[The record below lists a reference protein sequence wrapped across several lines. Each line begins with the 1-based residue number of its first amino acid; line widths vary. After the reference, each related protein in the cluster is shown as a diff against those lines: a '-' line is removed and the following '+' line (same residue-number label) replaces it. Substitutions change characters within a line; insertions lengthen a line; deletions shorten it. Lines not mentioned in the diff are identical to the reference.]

1 MTENHIDELLD
12 ELVPP
17 FEPEGSGWPDVLGR
31 ARRARRRYAALGAVA
46 LALVLVPTAV
56 ALGGKVGD
64 LFHGTPAPPAV
75 SSSFEA
81 NNRMAD
87 MATQQG
93 FADKFPHADV
103 SQAHGVLEVQT
114 PDGPEDLWVAPD
126 DQGGHCWWVDWAN
139 DPVTAAGQF
148 GFGGCDRADQQSGIE
163 PGTIWVEAHP
173 TLQTLW
179 GRVYVQ
185 ADRVV
190 VGLEDGS
197 SSTLPV
203 VEGGFLAS
211 LSRHAKVERVTAYEG
226 DNEVASWEAPVG

>member
-1 MTENHIDELLD
+1 MTDASIDEILD
-12 ELVPP
+12 EYVPP
-17 FEPEGSGWPDVLGR
+17 FAPRSQGWEDVLGR
-31 ARRARRRYAALGAVA
+31 ARRSRRRYAALAAAA

-56 ALGGKVGD
+56 SFGGRVVNI
-64 LFHGTPAPPAV
+64 FQGTPAPPAV

-126 DQGGHCWWVDWAN
+126 DQGGHCWWVNWAN

-148 GFGGCDRADQQSGIE
+148 GFGGCDPPDAHSGIDA
-163 PGTIWVEAHP
+163 GTIWVEAHP
-173 TLQTLW
+173 TMQTLW
-179 GRVYVQ
+179 GRVFVQ
-185 ADRVV
+185 ADRAVV
-190 VGLEDGS
+190 ELQDGS
-197 SSTLPV
+197 SSTLQV

-211 LSRHAKVERVTAYEG
+211 LSRDARVVRVTAYDG
-226 DNEVASWEAPVG
+226 DRKAATWEAPQ

>member
-1 MTENHIDELLD
+1 MTDTHIDEFLD
-12 ELVPP
+12 EYLAP
-17 FEPEGSGWPDVLGR
+17 FEPRSPGWEDVIAR
-31 ARRARRRYAALGAVA
+31 ARRSRRRYAALAAAV
-46 LALVLVPTAV
+46 LAFVLVPTTV
-56 ALGGKVGD
+56 AFGHRIAN
-64 LFHGTPAPPAV
+64 LFQGTPAPPAV
-75 SSSFEA
+75 SSSFEE

-114 PDGPEDLWVAPD
+114 PDGPEDLWVAPN
-126 DQGGHCWWVDWAN
+126 DQGGHCWWVNWAN

-148 GFGGCDRADQQSGIE
+148 GFGGCDRADQQSGID
-163 PGTIWVEAHP
+163 PGTIWVEPHP

-185 ADRVV
+185 ADRAVV
-190 VGLEDGS
+190 DLEDGS

>member
-1 MTENHIDELLD
+1 MTDTRIDEFLD
-12 ELVPP
+12 EYLAP
-17 FEPEGSGWPDVLGR
+17 FEPRSPGWEDVIGR
-31 ARRARRRYAALGAVA
+31 ARRSRTRYAALAAAA
-46 LALVLVPTAV
+46 LALVLVPATV
-56 ALGGKVGD
+56 AFGGKIVN
-64 LFHGTPAPPAV
+64 LFQGTPAPPAV

-87 MATQQG
+87 MATQNG

-114 PDGPEDLWVAPD
+114 PDGPEDLWVAPN
-126 DQGGHCWWVDWAN
+126 DQGGHCWWVNWAN

-148 GFGGCDRADQQSGIE
+148 GFGGCDRADQQSGID

-185 ADRVV
+185 ADRAVV
-190 VGLEDGS
+190 DLEDGS

-211 LSRHAKVERVTAYEG
+211 LSRDAKVERVTAYDG